1 VTAIHPL
8 AVANTE
14 VHGSWATFVPLRG
27 IELRADIEL
36 CINEPPLGSSKQMS
50 TCCNHMFHTF
60 QIYVAYV
67 SFGYCKVDLVLHMLQ
82 WLYTHVASICF
93 KYFSCF
99 KCMLQVFYQDV
110 VYIALTI
117 HICCKCMFQLFQTY
131 VASVLSDI
139 AYVAVAIHICCKH
152 MF

>member
-1 VTAIHPL
+1 
-8 AVANTE
+8 
-14 VHGSWATFVPLRG
+14 
-27 IELRADIEL
+27 
-36 CINEPPLGSSKQMS
+36 
-50 TCCNHMFHTF
+50 
-60 QIYVAYV
+60 
-67 SFGYCKVDLVLHMLQ
+67 
-82 WLYTHVASICF
+82 
-93 KYFSCF
+93 
-99 KCMLQVFYQDV
+99 MLQVFYQDV